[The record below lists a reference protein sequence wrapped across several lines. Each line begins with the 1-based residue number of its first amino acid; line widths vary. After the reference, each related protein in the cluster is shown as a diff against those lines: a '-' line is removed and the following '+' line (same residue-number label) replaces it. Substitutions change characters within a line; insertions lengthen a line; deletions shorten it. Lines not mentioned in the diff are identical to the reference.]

1 MKAKSILLPA
11 LLLVALLG
19 VWELYAR
26 LGPLDPLIL
35 PAPDQI
41 ASSLWH
47 DRGLLWDN
55 LAVTGREVLLGIF
68 VSVLAGVACAI
79 AIHMSATLRRGVYP
93 LLVASQTLPIVIVAP
108 LLVAWFGYDIAP
120 KLAIVALICFF
131 PVTVTTLDALASVD
145 PDAVKLLRTLDA
157 SRWQVFRYLEA
168 PAALPGLLSGAKIAV
183 AVAVI
188 GAVLAEQAGSS
199 DGLGHLL
206 LQAIPQLETPRAYA
220 AVVLLSALALLLFG
234 ALTLAERLAVPWAPR
249 TKRRNA

>member
-1 MKAKSILLPA
+1 MNALPA
-11 LLLVALLG
+11 VVLVAALLG
-19 VWELYAR
+19 VWELYVELGSVDR
-26 LGPLDPLIL
+26 LVL
-35 PAPDQI
+35 PAPHEVAGALWENAGFL
-41 ASSLWH
+41 ASNLRPTAEEVVLGIVLALAS
-47 DRGLLWDN
+47 GFA
-55 LAVTGREVLLGIF
+55 LAV
-68 VSVLAGVACAI
+68 
-79 AIHMSATLRRGVYP
+79 AIHLSPVLRRAVYP
-93 LLVASQTLPIVIVAP
+93 LAVGSQAVPIAVIAV
-108 LLVAWFGYDIAP
+108 LLIFWWGFGILP
-120 KLAIVALICFF
+120 KLAVITLICFF
-131 PVTVTTLDALASVD
+131 PVLVTTVDGLASAD
-145 PDAVKLLRTLDA
+145 PEQLKLLRTLDA
-157 SRWQVFRYLEA
+157 SRWQVFRHLEA

>member
-1 MKAKSILLPA
+1 M
-11 LLLVALLG
+11 
-19 VWELYAR
+19 
-26 LGPLDPLIL
+26 
-35 PAPDQI
+35 
-41 ASSLWH
+41 
-47 DRGLLWDN
+47 
-55 LAVTGREVLLGIF
+55 
-68 VSVLAGVACAI
+68 
-79 AIHMSATLRRGVYP
+79 YP
-93 LLVASQTLPIVIVAP
+93 LLVGSQAVPIAVIAP
-108 LLVAWFGYDIAP
+108 LLVVWWGFGITP
-120 KLAIVALICFF
+120 KLVIIALVSFF
-131 PVTVTTLDALASVD
+131 PVVVTTLDALAAVD
-145 PDAVKLLRTLDA
+145 PDHLKLLRTLDA
-157 SRWQVFRYLEA
+157 SRWQLFRYLEA